1 MITKGIKMRE
11 PWRKLMKQITKD
23 LSNLIAMVN
32 NNNIPCTDVDINK
45 INTLQDLLPT
55 VIASIEEADRGQG
68 LFSDQPTNQPLTPK
82 DAKLLW

>member
-1 MITKGIKMRE
+1 MRE

-55 VIASIEEADRGQG
+55 VIASVEEADREQTTSTISYGP
-68 LFSDQPTNQPLTPK
+68 S
-82 DAKLLW
+82 